1 MSLVLETQPADAPAA
16 GDWRRRLTLR
26 PVTPVDYDG
35 IIASDREVYP
45 TPDGLTLEVL
55 HTWYAKHP
63 ELGMVFADAVTGAI
77 AGSCVVVPL
86 SKHGWEQLTQ
96 GHLSEAALGAD
107 TLFDADRDDEIGL
120 HVYHIEKTPT
130 YPADLPRF
138 GLVALEALADVL
150 QAIQQRRQQA
160 AGQESKGDP
169 RVQAESKPP
178 DAEGTTGSADVG
190 NAPAT
195 PARLRVC
202 GLSGLTVTKA
212 GFALFSLLY
221 GCRERSYVCP
231 EHILRRTCDGRL
243 EVHSLESQEQLRELL
258 ATAGRQGAAAG
269 GGEGGENGL
278 LYVMRARMLV
288 VAPDEP
294 SLVWCF
300 LGTDGQWARPGDVRV
315 S

>member
-1 MSLVLETQPADAPAA
+1 MSSVLDVQTQPA

-26 PVTPVDYDG
+26 PVTPADYDG
-35 IIASDREVYP
+35 ILASDREVYP
-45 TPDGLTLEVL
+45 SPNGLTLEAL
-55 HTWYAKHP
+55 QTWYANYP
-63 ELGMVFADAVTGAI
+63 EFGMVFADAETGAI

-107 TLFDADRDDEIGL
+107 TLFDANRDNEIGL
-120 HVYHIEKTPT
+120 HVYHIEKTLA

-150 QAIQQRRQQA
+150 QAIQQRLQQA
-160 AGQESKGDP
+160 ARQGSKGDP
-169 RVQAESKPP
+169 LVQAASRSPA
-178 DAEGTTGSADVG
+178 AEGPTGSADVG
-190 NAPAT
+190 SAPAT
-195 PARLRVC
+195 QARLRVC
-202 GLSGLTVTKA
+202 GLSGLAVTRA

-243 EVHSLESQEQLRELL
+243 EVHSVELQQQLIQLL
-258 ATAGRQGAAAG
+258 AAAGRKEAAAG
-269 GGEGGENGL
+269 GGEAGRGGL
-278 LYVMRARMLV
+278 SYVMRARMLV
-288 VAPDEP
+288 VTPEEP

-300 LGTDGQWARPGDVRV
+300 LGAEGQCARAGDVRV